1 MLPDYTK
8 AKTSIIS
15 IFKLLDRVPTIN
27 NWESDEG
34 LKLNPNEFS
43 SNISVD
49 SVEFSYPTRPDAKIL
64 RGLSLTIQQGQSVAF
79 VGSSGCGKST
89 MTQLIERFYDLN
101 AGSVSIDGRPIQQ
114 YNLHWLRS
122 QIGIV
127 SQEPILFDL
136 SIAENIAY
144 GDNTR
149 VVPMEEIIQAAKQ
162 ANIYDFISKLPNVRL
177 LFNFY
182 LLVVLIM
189 QMSLLSL
196 S

>member
-1 MLPDYTK
+1 MCIRLSIGKINKGQASGLLPDYTK

-34 LKLNPNEFS
+34 LRLEPSEFR

-64 RGLSLTIQQGQSVAF
+64 RGLSLAIQQGQSVAF

-89 MTQLIERFYDLN
+89 MTQLIERFYDPN
-101 AGSVSIDGRPIQQ
+101 AGGVSIDGRPIQQ

-162 ANIYDFISKLPNVRL
+162 ANIYDFISKLPNVRP
-177 LFNFY
+177 LF
-182 LLVVLIM
+182 
-189 QMSLLSL
+189 
-196 S
+196 